1 MKRPNG
7 HSLPEAR
14 KNDLLTRKIPGELL
28 VYDLKRHKAY
38 CLNAAAAAVWSSCN
52 GKRTVTELARS
63 LQQDANSSVGEKIV
77 WLALDQLEKSH
88 LLREAT
94 VRPASLPPI
103 SRRGLIRAGLVAAIT
118 SLPLVTMIS
127 SPTAVQ
133 AATTITAAVC
143 ANRQQSDPG
152 GCGLTLCTPPA
163 DGKCQNQGANRCRCK

>member
-7 HSLPEAR
+7 RSLPKAR

-63 LQQDANSSVGEKIV
+63 LQQDANSTVDEKIV

-88 LLREAT
+88 LLQETT

-103 SRRGLIRAGLVAAIT
+103 SRRGLIRAGIVAAMT

-127 SPTAVQ
+127 LPTAAQ
-133 AATTITAAVC
+133 AATAITAAVC
-143 ANRQQSDPG
+143 TNRNQSDPG
-152 GCGLTLCTPPA
+152 GCGLTPCSPPA
-163 DGKCQNQGANRCRCK
+163 GATCQNGNGNKCKCA